1 MIYFFYGEED
11 YLMDL
16 EIEKLKK
23 GLDKNF
29 IDMNFKKV
37 DNPSFA
43 DLTAI
48 LRTQGLMFGKM
59 LFVIDIL
66 DYFKKSID
74 DKQIKELTSILEGN
88 TENIDIVF
96 TAKLPRDTGEK
107 IDKRKKFFKLL
118 SKFNPTEFN
127 TIPTYKVAE
136 LDTWIKKFIKAKSL
150 KISADATET
159 IIKRIGNNLRQI
171 DSELDKVKLYI
182 HPRDLVEKSDIEEIC
197 VNNEDIFAFS
207 EFVLKGEKDK
217 ALLEYNKLL
226 ATTYP
231 LAILSMLQKEVRTWI
246 ILKAKSSSVSAF
258 ELSKLTGMH
267 EYRIQLT
274 LKKLKNVNL
283 KDLVNLKEKLTNA
296 EYRIKAGQALNV
308 EDEVQYAI
316 F

>member
-74 DKQIKELTSILEGN
+74 DKQIKELTSILEG
-88 TENIDIVF
+88 ENIDIVF

-150 KISADATET
+150 KISAEATET
-159 IIKRIGNNLRQI
+159 IINRIGNNLRQI

-246 ILKAKSSSVSAF
+246 ILKAKSASVSAF